1 MNYEKNLIDITEE
14 LSTSKVMYSLICV
27 KASSLTLT
35 LNNNRCYL
43 DGYYLLC
50 LNITDKLIVNS
61 GSYEA
66 LNMQFR
72 PYFYNV
78 NLNHNVIGLEMYKE
92 MREKYGYPD
101 FHLFRE
107 RNEDYIGILA
117 LNREEYEMIKLHY
130 TTSRTH
136 ISNHQTDG
144 MWSCRTRSEMISIL
158 RIAEGASLGE
168 FEDKGYEILRYI
180 RDNIADDLSLT
191 SLSNHFNTNRTTL
204 ANIIKELTGMSPMQ
218 YVMEERL
225 NQSRPDLL
233 FTYVSINDIAAKY
246 GFADMNY
253 YVRAFK
259 KRYGKTPHQYR
270 TEGREERIRNEGVYH
285 KREELLAER
294 TENEKWA
301 YEKKNKGYFIN
312 GQLYGYGISLH
323 VYIPGA
329 TDQTLTEFD
338 ELLIETTPY
347 NEKNSFAMPIS
358 EGNGL
363 LCDICSK
370 GAEVGGTVFLIEN
383 GKSNTELPWRN
394 AHDNSLIKKIIVDPE
409 YRDPLSK
416 CLKKLIFLSPY
427 RKLYVHIRGNELNNI
442 TGILSTDEF
451 IKLMNEDKLCGNMIY
466 ILYEEWSPLS
476 IHFPNDKENI
486 INDISDYDILTQYAK
501 ADMADHPA
509 FSQQYIMAE
518 AVVIETAKGNI
529 YHSVLDW
536 ETEEKTDALLAQ
548 LQDNDD
554 TEVVKYICMFGIND
568 YEMGHIEF
576 ERKLIKLHE
585 NNGDAETVLTSDGG
599 YIKKK
604 LKDLL

>member
-1 MNYEKNLIDITEE
+1 MDYEKSLIDINEK
-14 LSTSKVMYSLICV
+14 LAASKTMYSLICV
-27 KASSLTLT
+27 KASALTIT
-35 LNNNRCYL
+35 LNETRCYL

-50 LNITDKLIVNS
+50 LNISDRLNVNS

-78 NLNHNVIGLEMYKE
+78 NLNHNVIGLDMYTE

-107 RNEDYIGILA
+107 RNDTYLGILT
-117 LNREEYEMIKLHY
+117 LNRDEYEMIKLHY
-130 TTSRTH
+130 STSQMH
-136 ISNHQTDG
+136 ISKHGIDG

-158 RIAEGASLGE
+158 RIAEGANFGE
-168 FEDKGYEILRYI
+168 FEDKGYTILRYI
-180 RDNIADDLSLT
+180 RDNIASDLSLS
-191 SLSNHFNTNRTTL
+191 SLSKHFNTNRTTL
-204 ANIIKELTGMSPMQ
+204 ARIIKELTAMSPMQ

-233 FTYVSINDIAAKY
+233 FTYVSIADIATKY

-270 TEGREERIRNEGVYH
+270 TEGREERIRNEGIYH
-285 KREELLAER
+285 KREEILKER
-294 TENEKWA
+294 SENEKWA
-301 YEKKNKGYFIN
+301 YEKKNKGYFVN

-329 TDQTLTEFD
+329 NDQSITEF
-338 ELLIETTPY
+338 EEFLIETTPY
-347 NEKNSFAMPIS
+347 KGKNSFAMPIS
-358 EGNGL
+358 ECDGL

-370 GAEVGGTVFLIEN
+370 GDEVGGTIFLIEN
-383 GKSNTELPWRN
+383 GKSNTEFPWRN
-394 AHDNSLIKKIIVDPE
+394 AQDNSLITKIIVDPE
-409 YRDPLSK
+409 YRAPLSK
-416 CLKKLIFLSPY
+416 CLKKLISYSPY
-427 RKLYVHIRGNELNNI
+427 RKLYVHIRQTELNNV

-466 ILYEEWSPLS
+466 IIYDEMPST
-476 IHFPNDKENI
+476 IHFPGDIENLI
-486 INDISDYDILTQYAK
+486 SDISDYDILTQYAK
-501 ADMADHPA
+501 ADMENHPT
-509 FSQQYIMAE
+509 FSQQYFTLE

-536 ETEEKTDALLAQ
+536 KNEEETDALLSQ
-548 LQDNDD
+548 LQNNEDR
-554 TEVVKYICMFGIND
+554 EISRYICMFGITD
-568 YEMGHIEF
+568 YQMGYVEF
-576 ERKLIKLHE
+576 RRKLIKLHE
-585 NNGDAETVLTSDGG
+585 NNGNAETILTSDGG
-599 YIKKK
+599 YVKKK